1 MLPSTVELP
10 NLEVRIKGPLHIG
23 TGFARGL
30 VDRTV
35 ARGRDGLVYV
45 PASALKG
52 KAREACESLARLSN
66 LGECGAPHPQAMTK
80 EREKCIVCHIFG
92 APAQPATLRWHSAPL
107 TPEWAKAFRPF
118 PASRTPSE
126 KKAESRTAFGQVIVK
141 TQVQLSR
148 TRGLAAEARLYTSE
162 FAAEGLAF
170 VAQPALTGRLCL
182 TPMSGATDVYYEL
195 VLLLAGL
202 KLVNALGGGLSR
214 GAGECEIELPPTIR
228 VDGKD
233 LSVKEHL
240 ERVGEL
246 EYYQIAAE
254 VKT

>member
-1 MLPSTVELP
+1 MPPSTVELP

-35 ARGRDGLVYV
+35 VRGRDGLVYV

-80 EREKCIVCHIFG
+80 GREDCIVCRIFG

-107 TPEWAKAFRPF
+107 TREWAKAFRPF
-118 PASRTPSE
+118 PESRKSE
-126 KKAESRTAFGQVIVK
+126 NRTAFGQVIAK

-162 FAAEGLAF
+162 FAAEGLTF

-182 TPMSGATDVYYEL
+182 TPMSGASGVYYEL

-202 KLVNALGGGLSR
+202 KMVNALGGGLSR
-214 GAGECEIELPPTIR
+214 GAGECEIELPPTVR

-233 LSVKEHL
+233 VSVKEHL

-254 VKT
+254 AKT